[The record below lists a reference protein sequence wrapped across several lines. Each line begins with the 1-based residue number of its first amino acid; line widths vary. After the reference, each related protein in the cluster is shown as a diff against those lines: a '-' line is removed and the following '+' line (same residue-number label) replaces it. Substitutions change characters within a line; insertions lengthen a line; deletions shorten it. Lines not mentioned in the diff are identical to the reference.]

1 MCGSAHARR
10 RRVPTTHLARSQ
22 APPASGARPSAG
34 AAVQGE
40 QQGEQRGEQ
49 QGEQQGEEQGWG
61 ELGGAPQPRAAAGAA
76 AAAVGDD
83 CW

>member
-40 QQGEQRGEQ
+40 QQGEQ
-49 QGEQQGEEQGWG
+49 QGEEQGWG

-83 CW
+83 WW